1 MDPIPETRETVEE
14 FGPFDDDL
22 LARLV
27 DSAAEVRRVVPS
39 CVGMSVAA
47 FPHDVVFTLVAS
59 DARIGVLDAVQY
71 LTDGP
76 CVSVVG
82 GPHRGE
88 TRAFD
93 HRELLDEDDWQLFA
107 RSTSSHGV
115 NATLTLPVLEG
126 ERVVGSVN
134 LYATEPSA
142 FEGQHDRL
150 AEIVG
155 AWAPGAVRDADLDF
169 STLQAARETPQRQRD
184 QVTVVRAASV
194 FAGVMQVGVDEA
206 RDQIRQASA
215 RAGVREVD
223 LATTI
228 LRTMATDH
236 ELDT

>member
-22 LARLV
+22 LTRLA
-27 DSAAEVRRVVPS
+27 DSAAEVRRTVPS

-76 CVSVVG
+76 CVSAVD
-82 GPHRGE
+82 GPHTGE
-88 TRAFD
+88 TKAFD
-93 HRELLDEDDWQLFA
+93 HAELLDEEDWQLFA

-126 ERVVGSVN
+126 DRVVGSVN

-142 FEGQHDRL
+142 FEGHHERL

-169 STLQAARETPQRQRD
+169 STLQTARETPQRQRD
-184 QVTVVRAASV
+184 QVTVVRAASL
-194 FAGVMQVGVDEA
+194 FARVMQVEVDQA
-206 RDQIRQASA
+206 RDQIHQASV
-215 RAGVREVD
+215 RAGVREID
-223 LATTI
+223 LAETI
-228 LRTMATDH
+228 LRTMAT
-236 ELDT
+236 EPEPGT